1 MFISSRQDI
10 KSCQR
15 NNGLNY
21 SEMFLSLS
29 SFPKIYVACS
39 EILFLVRNVK
49 ETLYGKWLLSI
60 NSFVIK
66 CGNINYH

>member
-1 MFISSRQDI
+1 MR
-10 KSCQR
+10 
-15 NNGLNY
+15 G
-21 SEMFLSLS
+21 FLYLIFLFLPSQ
-29 SFPKIYVACS
+29 KIYAACS

-49 ETLYGKWLLSI
+49 ETLHGKWLLTI